1 MRYHRHMSD
10 VLSGVPFG
18 ELFGRVES
26 IFTFVFS
33 VVIYW
38 APFVLG
44 FTAWKMWLAYR
55 RAEYLA
61 KMEWVMLEVR
71 VPKEVNK
78 TPIAM
83 EVVLN
88 AFYQTSKGSWW
99 DWYWKGRVQDYFALE
114 MVSIDGAVK
123 FFIRTTKPYKNVI
136 ESALYAQYPDIEI
149 YEVPDYTRYVDYR
162 GKEGE
167 WGMFGAEYAFTKEDP
182 YPIKTYIDYGL
193 DREGVKEEF
202 KTDPLSAVIEFLG
215 SMGKDEQFWLQINVQ
230 AAVNRF
236 HKPGTWFEK
245 QNWRKEG
252 EALVKKLAKA
262 DEKPKP
268 GEISMPAFKL
278 TDGEREV
285 IKAVERS
292 IGKLG
297 FDCGIRSIYLAKGSA
312 FRAGNIKGLAGLLR
326 QFNTNNLNGFKVVH
340 PTSFDFPWE
349 DWDKIRETTLKK
361 KMFDAY
367 KRRSYFYPPH
377 RRKPITLS
385 SEELATIYHF
395 PGGVTGT
402 PTFGRIESRKGEPP
416 TNLPV

>member
-1 MRYHRHMSD
+1 MSE
-10 VLSGVPFG
+10 VPFG
-18 ELFGRVES
+18 ELLGNVEA
-26 IFTFVFS
+26 IFSFLFAYG
-33 VVIYW
+33 IYW
-38 APFVLG
+38 APFVVG
-44 FTAWKMWLAYR
+44 FVAWEMWLTYR

-88 AFYQTSKGSWW
+88 AFYQTSKGVWW
-99 DWYWKGRVQDYFALE
+99 DWYWKGRLQDYFALE
-114 MVSIDGAVK
+114 LVSIEGAVK

-136 ESALYAQYPDIEI
+136 ESAFYAQYPNIEI

-182 YPIKTYIDYGL
+182 YPIKTYVDYGL

-230 AAVNRF
+230 AARDRF
-236 HKPGTWFEK
+236 HKPGTWFGK
-245 QNWRKEG
+245 QNWKKEG
-252 EALVKKLAKA
+252 EALVKKLSKV
-262 DEKPKP
+262 DEPAPP
-268 GEISMPAFKL
+268 GGFSAGMFKL
-278 TDGEREV
+278 TEGEREV
-285 IKAVERS
+285 IKAIDRS

-297 FDCGIRSIYLAKGSA
+297 FDCGIRAIYLAKGSA

-326 QFNTNNLNGFKVVH
+326 PFNTNNLNGFK
-340 PTSFDFPWE
+340 PTHATAYDFPWE
-349 DWDKIRETTLKK
+349 DWNKVRETTLKK

-377 RRKPITLS
+377 KRKPITLS
-385 SEELATIYHF
+385 SEELATIYHL
-395 PGGVTGT
+395 PGGVTQT